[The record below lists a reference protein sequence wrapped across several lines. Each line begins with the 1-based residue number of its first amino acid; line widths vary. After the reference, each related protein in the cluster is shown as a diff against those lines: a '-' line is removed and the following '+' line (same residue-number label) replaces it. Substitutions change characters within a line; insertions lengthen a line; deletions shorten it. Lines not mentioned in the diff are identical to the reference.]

1 MKDIVITHKSL
12 KKEIYI
18 FLSCFAI
25 SFMINMYSIIKYK
38 TPLYELFTQIGY
50 VLVIATAI
58 YIIVLMV
65 RTIIIIIRKL
75 IRHIANS

>member
-1 MKDIVITHKSL
+1 
-12 KKEIYI
+12 
-18 FLSCFAI
+18 
-25 SFMINMYSIIKYK
+25 MINMYSIIKYK